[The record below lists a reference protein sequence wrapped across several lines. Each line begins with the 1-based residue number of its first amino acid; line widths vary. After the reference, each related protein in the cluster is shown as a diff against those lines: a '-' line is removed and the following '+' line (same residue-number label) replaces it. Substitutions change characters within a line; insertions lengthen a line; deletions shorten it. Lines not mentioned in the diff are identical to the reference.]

1 ARARA
6 AECARLFSMGRIP
19 VGFIGDETFRAA
31 MARVMEDV
39 QGGIL
44 VFDRNYWASRL
55 VSEFDPR
62 QLSRWRMALTAAG
75 ISGFVRALTTL
86 PSNLLPSWLLEMA
99 EAFNRVRLAP
109 EGVAENGLSWGINA
123 THVALAWWTNLW
135 AELAAPGVMAAD
147 PPAMLRAALPE
158 QVSSKATDLYAA
170 VLGKE
175 AIAAALQRAEPA
187 HAAWGSGL
195 QSGR

>member
-6 AECARLFSMGRIP
+6 AECARLCSMGSVP

-31 MARVMEDV
+31 MARVLDAV

-62 QLSRWRMALTAAG
+62 QLSRWRMALVGAG
-75 ISGFVRALTTL
+75 ISGLVRALTTI
-86 PSNLLPSWLLEMA
+86 PRSLLPGWLLEMA

-109 EGVAENGLSWGINA
+109 EGVAEEGVRWGVNA
-123 THVALAWWTNLW
+123 QQVAL
-135 AELAAPGVMAAD
+135 G
-147 PPAMLRAALPE
+147 LR
-158 QVSSKATDLYAA
+158 
-170 VLGKE
+170 
-175 AIAAALQRAEPA
+175 
-187 HAAWGSGL
+187 
-195 QSGR
+195 